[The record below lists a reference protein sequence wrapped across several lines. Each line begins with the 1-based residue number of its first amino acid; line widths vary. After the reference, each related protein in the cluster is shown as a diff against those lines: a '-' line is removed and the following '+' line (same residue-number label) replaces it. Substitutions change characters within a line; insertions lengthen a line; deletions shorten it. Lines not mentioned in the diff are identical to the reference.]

1 MNINHH
7 NYEEFFLLYID
18 GELNSNYEQMVETFL
33 QNNPDLQDEFNM
45 LLDTKLE
52 ADEVSFDKS
61 ALYKNEATAINSSN
75 YEEKFLLYVDNE
87 LTAST
92 KANVE
97 TFVLQNPA
105 LQTEFTLL
113 KNCILPNETI
123 VCPNKESLYKKE
135 EKPVVFMWVKRLSV
149 AAAFLLFAVMA
160 WMLSN
165 NTNTTV
171 VNKTSVAVSTKN
183 NEKNIGTPV
192 TSGSTQP
199 LNTETTATT
208 TNNNKMSIAIPNEQ
222 QVVSKQ
228 FVNNIGMQTQNKV
241 VETVVINKKEETIA
255 STQQSNSVQKNN
267 EIAGVINTTVQT
279 ENPMNVVVKNT
290 DVANNTVKTVHKQAP
305 VNTVQTIVYKTLEE
319 DDDMTASNN
328 TVYVGNMQLNKN
340 KVDGLMKKAK
350 GLFAKSKKQIDDGT
364 QTAIS
369 NTL

>member
-1 MNINHH
+1 MNIDRH
-7 NYEEFFLLYID
+7 NYEEFFLLYLD
-18 GELNSNYEQMVETFL
+18 GELNSNDEQMVETFL

-87 LTAST
+87 LTSST

-97 TFVLQNPA
+97 TFVLQNPV

-165 NTNTTV
+165 NTNTSV
-171 VNKTSVAVSTKN
+171 VNNPSAAVGTKN

-208 TNNNKMSIAIPNEQ
+208 TNKNKMPIVIPNEQ
-222 QVVSKQ
+222 QVVTKQ
-228 FVNNIGMQTQNKV
+228 LVSNTNTQPQNKV
-241 VETVVINKKEETIA
+241 VETAVTNTKEETIA

-267 EIAGVINTTVQT
+267 EIASVINTTVKI
-279 ENPMNVVVKNT
+279 ENPINTVVKNS
-290 DVANNTVKTVHKQAP
+290 DVTKINTTKTI
-305 VNTVQTIVYKTLEE
+305 NTQPTTHSIVYKTLEE
-319 DDDMTASNN
+319 DEDIIASNN
-328 TVYVGNMQLNKN
+328 TVYVGSLQLNKS
-340 KVDGLMKKAK
+340 KVDGLLKKAK
-350 GLFAKSKKQIDDGT
+350 GLFSKSKKQIDESSSMS
-364 QTAIS
+364 IS